1 MFVYLSNEPNSSS
14 SLGLINERV
23 KFKDNNV
30 FVNKIAGM
38 TLDLNIFFFNAGK
51 SNCNKF
57 IRKIIISYYNF
68 HYNLLIQWIENFSH
82 ILYY

>member
-14 SLGLINERV
+14 SLGPISERV

-38 TLDLNIFFFNAGK
+38 RLDLNLYYIILNFFFSMLVNL
-51 SNCNKF
+51 
-57 IRKIIISYYNF
+57 IVIS
-68 HYNLLIQWIENFSH
+68 S
-82 ILYY
+82 

>member
-14 SLGLINERV
+14 SLGLISERV

-38 TLDLNIFFFNAGK
+38 TLDLNLYYIILNIFFFNAGK

-68 HYNLLIQWIENFSH
+68 HYNLLIQWI
-82 ILYY
+82 

>member
-14 SLGLINERV
+14 SLGLISEQV

-38 TLDLNIFFFNAGK
+38 TLDLNLYYIILNIFFSMLVNLIVMIYYMTL
-51 SNCNKF
+51 N
-57 IRKIIISYYNF
+57 ISYYNF
-68 HYNLLIQWIENFSH
+68 HYNLLIQWI
-82 ILYY
+82 